1 MTTQAKHTPA
11 PWNYVKGSDTIET
24 RQGVA
29 VAHIP
34 VTGTVGQP
42 AANGCLIAAAPDL
55 LESLKNLVYAVAGP
69 DTPGY
74 EGILRMRLNEARIII
89 AKAEGGAK

>member
-42 AANGCLIAAAPDL
+42 AANGCLIAAAPEL
-55 LESLKNLVYAVAGP
+55 LEACKNAVGNPRVEAILERYAAGVLA
-69 DTPGY
+69 
-74 EGILRMRLNEARIII
+74 ELLAAI